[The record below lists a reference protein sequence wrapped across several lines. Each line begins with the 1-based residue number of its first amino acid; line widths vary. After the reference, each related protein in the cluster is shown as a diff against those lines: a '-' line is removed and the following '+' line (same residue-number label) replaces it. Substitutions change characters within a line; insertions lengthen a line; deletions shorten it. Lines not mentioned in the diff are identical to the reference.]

1 MTRAYNFSAG
11 PAMLPNEI
19 METARE
25 EFLDHAGTGMSAMEI
40 SHRSPEFI
48 AIAERAEADIRELLN
63 IPSNY
68 KVLFLQGGASLQYSM
83 SALNLLYRNGN
94 SGKKADFFRTGAWSD
109 KAIKEVSRLCNV
121 NIVADGKAGNY
132 TDIPDPSNWKF
143 SDDAAF
149 VHYCPNETIHGVE
162 FQEAPDVGDK
172 PLVADMSSCI
182 LSRPI
187 DVSKYAVI
195 YAGAQKN
202 IGPSGLTVVIVRDDC
217 LDHLPDDMP
226 QMLSYRAHAD
236 GDSMFN
242 TPPTY
247 AWYIAGLV
255 FDWLKRQGG
264 VEAIEKV
271 NIRKA
276 EKLYA
281 AIDASGFYTNPV
293 AKPVRSRM
301 NVPFMLTNEKL
312 EALFLQEAEK
322 RNLASLA
329 GHRSV
334 GGMRASIYNAMPEEG
349 VDALVE
355 FMQEFEK
362 NHG

>member
-1 MTRAYNFSAG
+1 MERAYNFSAG
-11 PAMLPNEI
+11 PAMLPNDV
-19 METARE
+19 MERARE
-25 EFLDHAGTGMSAMEI
+25 EFLDYRGTGMSTMEI
-40 SHRSPEFI
+40 SHRSKEFI
-48 AIAERAEADIRELLN
+48 EIAERSEADIRDLLK
-63 IPSNY
+63 IPDNY

-83 SALNLLYRNGN
+83 SALNVMKGGN
-94 SGKKADFFRTGAWSD
+94 NKADYFRTGAWSD
-109 KAIKEVSRLCNV
+109 KAIKEVSRFCDINL
-121 NIVADGKAGNY
+121 VADGKDGKY
-132 TDIPDPSNWKF
+132 TDIPDPATWQF

-162 FQEAPDVGDK
+162 FQDVPDVGDT
-172 PLVADMSSCI
+172 PLIADMSSCI

-187 DVSKYAVI
+187 DVSKFAVI

-202 IGPSGLTVVIVRDDC
+202 IGPSGLTVAIVRDDC
-217 LDHLPDDMP
+217 LDNLPDDMP

-247 AWYIAGLV
+247 PWYLAGLV
-255 FDWLKRQGG
+255 FDWLKQQGG

-276 EKLYA
+276 QKLYD
-281 AIDASGFYTNPV
+281 AIDASGIYSNPV

-301 NVPFMLTNEKL
+301 NVPFVLADEKL
-312 EALFLQEAEK
+312 DDLFLEEAEK
-322 RNLASLA
+322 NGLTSLK

-349 VDALVE
+349 VDALVD

-362 NHG
+362 RHG

>member
-1 MTRAYNFSAG
+1 MSRAYNFSAG
-11 PAMLPNEI
+11 PAMLPNEV
-19 METARE
+19 MEKARE
-25 EFLDHAGTGMSAMEI
+25 EFLDYAGTGMSTMEI
-40 SHRSPEFI
+40 SHRSKEFI
-48 AIAERAEADIRELLN
+48 EIAARAEADIRELLS
-63 IPSNY
+63 IPDNY

-83 SALNLLYRNGN
+83 SALNLLNGGN
-94 SGKKADFFRTGAWSD
+94 KADYFRTGAWSD
-109 KAIKEVSRLCNV
+109 KAIKEVSRLCDV
-121 NIVADGKAGNY
+121 NIVADGKDSKY
-132 TDIPDPSNWKF
+132 TDIPDPATWQFSN
-143 SDDAAF
+143 DAAF

-162 FQEAPDVGDK
+162 FNEVPDVGDK

-182 LSRPI
+182 LSRTI

-217 LDHLPDDMP
+217 LDNLPDNMP

-247 AWYIAGLV
+247 GWYMAGLV

-264 VEAIEKV
+264 VAAMEQV

-276 EKLYA
+276 GKLYA
-281 AIDASGFYTNPV
+281 AIDGSDLYSNPV
-293 AKPVRSRM
+293 AKHCRSRM
-301 NVPFMLTNEKL
+301 NVPFTLKDDSL
-312 EALFLQEAEK
+312 DALFLEEAEK
-322 RNLASLA
+322 RGLASLK

-334 GGMRASIYNAMPEEG
+334 GGMRASIYNAMPEAG
-349 VDALVE
+349 VDALIE